1 MAYVLDFDVMAF
13 IVSSIT
19 LLMYSVQKQISTRQ
33 NILFMFIL
41 ICSVISSLAGVVSSR
56 AINNLPDSNFLFT
69 YLTTTIFYINH
80 NSIPICIF
88 SYILAL
94 TGRYPKRLL
103 IRSLLCIPYFFS
115 FLLILT
121 NPFTKFVFF
130 ISEEG
135 AYCKSWGLNILYASA
150 VLYLSAII
158 FLLVFKK
165 VRIAESIKY
174 SVYLCILIPAIAI
187 IIQMNIPSIVL
198 ESFAGSICFLFIFM
212 AIQNKKFSIDPQTKF
227 YTPEVFSFLINER
240 IEKENRFY
248 VIVVRS
254 PDIAVLQEL
263 FDYNRYSALLSL
275 FSSKVQSI
283 CKNTFEIFSLEEGL
297 FAIIPKKNVPKSSIG
312 NTALDMVHQLE
323 KIWTIET
330 VQIEITIQVTILQ
343 YPLDF
348 LSFREITER
357 IDILSRFT
365 RKIGNRH
372 IFYGKD
378 IQSNDIRYKTEIVAQ
393 LQDIFRQG
401 TLQLRYQ
408 PIYDSDLKQ
417 YFALEVS
424 LFIANRENRQIR
436 QHDIYKTA
444 LETGQSKRLSTMMFK
459 QALWWFV
466 KEKLF
471 SLGIK
476 KIQLKL
482 QESQCI
488 DSSWAE
494 EILTMCRDCSFE
506 PENLCLLVSESI
518 LSFNESAFYK
528 NIEILKQAGI
538 NFAIDGFGTDYSNME
553 MIIKSP
559 IDGIK
564 LDKELVHESFSSIK
578 GKQLL
583 KGTLS
588 MFNKLS
594 YKIFAEG
601 IETKEQNDY
610 VIESGCSCLQGFYI
624 CRPSPADEVL
634 SHLKMIKLS
643 SS

>member
-312 NTALDMVHQLE
+312 NTALDMVHQL
-323 KIWTIET
+323 KN
-330 VQIEITIQVTILQ
+330 
-343 YPLDF
+343 LD
-348 LSFREITER
+348 
-357 IDILSRFT
+357 D
-365 RKIGNRH
+365 
-372 IFYGKD
+372 
-378 IQSNDIRYKTEIVAQ
+378 
-393 LQDIFRQG
+393 
-401 TLQLRYQ
+401 
-408 PIYDSDLKQ
+408 
-417 YFALEVS
+417 
-424 LFIANRENRQIR
+424 
-436 QHDIYKTA
+436 
-444 LETGQSKRLSTMMFK
+444 
-459 QALWWFV
+459 
-466 KEKLF
+466 
-471 SLGIK
+471 
-476 KIQLKL
+476 
-482 QESQCI
+482 
-488 DSSWAE
+488 
-494 EILTMCRDCSFE
+494 
-506 PENLCLLVSESI
+506 
-518 LSFNESAFYK
+518 
-528 NIEILKQAGI
+528 
-538 NFAIDGFGTDYSNME
+538 
-553 MIIKSP
+553 
-559 IDGIK
+559 
-564 LDKELVHESFSSIK
+564 
-578 GKQLL
+578 
-583 KGTLS
+583 
-588 MFNKLS
+588 
-594 YKIFAEG
+594 
-601 IETKEQNDY
+601 
-610 VIESGCSCLQGFYI
+610 
-624 CRPSPADEVL
+624 
-634 SHLKMIKLS
+634 
-643 SS
+643 